1 MLAAERAAVAE
12 RRAAG
17 LLEADLLVDV
27 RYVLDVEES
36 QLDRPV
42 RDVDTSSGAPLVAAT
57 GAACGHLQQTWPFG
71 EPPAEPVCRRCIEE
85 GTQPVHLRMCLACG
99 EVACCDS
106 SVGRHA
112 TAHYEATRHPV
123 MRSVEPGE
131 AWRWC
136 YIDQRLG

>member
-1 MLAAERAAVAE
+1 
-12 RRAAG
+12 
-17 LLEADLLVDV
+17 
-27 RYVLDVEES
+27 
-36 QLDRPV
+36 
-42 RDVDTSSGAPLVAAT
+42 
-57 GAACGHLQQTWPFG
+57 
-71 EPPAEPVCRRCIEE
+71 
-85 GTQPVHLRMCLACG
+85 MCLACG

-112 TAHYEATRHPV
+112 TAHYEATSHAV

>member
-1 MLAAERAAVAE
+1 MKPVAIFRFSPGDE
-12 RRAAG
+12 PGRFAQW
-17 LLEADLLVDV
+17 
-27 RYVLDVEES
+27 LDAHILDIEES
-36 QLDRPV
+36 QLDQPQ
-42 RDVDTSSGAPLVAAT
+42 DLIDSSADAPLVAAT
-57 GAACGHLQQTWPFG
+57 AGACGHLRQNWPV
-71 EPPAEPVCRRCIEE
+71 ETVPAEPACSRCIEE
-85 GTQPVHLRMCLACG
+85 GTRPVHLRMCLECG

-112 TAHYEATRHPV
+112 TAHFEATHHAV